1 MLKTDVAI
9 IGAGQAGLAMS
20 RCLVAMGLEHL
31 LIERGAVAER
41 WRAMRWEGLRLLT
54 PNWMTRLPG
63 HRYAGPDPDGFM
75 DRGTLVHLLED
86 YAQDAPVLART
97 SVRRL
102 ATFGGRYLIETDGGP
117 IRARAVVIATGLCD
131 QPRLPDW
138 ANAIRDVALVLHA
151 ADYTR
156 PDALPAGGVLV
167 VGASASGVQI
177 ARGLAGAGRAV
188 TLAAGRH
195 TRMPRR
201 YRGRDIFHWL
211 DQAGALEDRWTQ
223 VPDLTAARRQPSLQL
238 SGGGQVDLGH
248 LHRAFVRLAGRA
260 VGLTAGKVLLADT
273 LVADMVASEV
283 RLRRTLA
290 RVDRHIAATGQ
301 DLPTDTHAWHAP
313 PAPCSVPAS
322 VDLRA
327 EGIRTVI
334 FATGYGR
341 DYGWMDLPVLD
352 GAGELTHRGGVLP
365 LPGLYALGLRF
376 MRRRSSN
383 FIDGVGR
390 DAEELAAHLA
400 AFLGQRRLAA

>member
-1 MLKTDVAI
+1 MLRTDVAI
-9 IGAGQAGLAMS
+9 LGAGQAGLAMS
-20 RCLVAMGLEHL
+20 RCLRALSIEHL

-41 WRAMRWEGLRLLT
+41 WRALRWEGLRLLT

-63 HRYAGPDPDGFM
+63 HRYTGDDPDGFM
-75 DRGTLVHLLED
+75 DRAALVGLMEE
-86 YAQDAPVLART
+86 YAQDAPVLEQTGVRQLT
-97 SVRRL
+97 SL
-102 ATFGGRYLIETDGGP
+102 SGSYMIETDRGP

-131 QPRLPDW
+131 RPRLPEW
-138 ANAIRDVALVLHA
+138 ANAIRDAAQVLHA

-167 VGASASGVQI
+167 VGASASGVQL
-177 ARGLAGAGRAV
+177 ARALAEAGRAV

-211 DQAGALEDRWTQ
+211 DQAGALDDRWTE

-238 SGGGQVDLGH
+238 RGGAQIDLGL
-248 LHRAFVRLAGRA
+248 LHRAGVRLAGRA
-260 VGLTAGKVLLADT
+260 VGVTGGRVRLADT
-273 LVADMVASEV
+273 LAADMAASEV
-283 RLRRTLA
+283 RLRRTLV
-290 RVDRHIAATGQ
+290 RIDRHIAATGQ
-301 DLPTDTHAWHAP
+301 DLPIDPQSWRAP
-313 PAPCSVPAS
+313 RTPRTAPES

-327 EGIRTVI
+327 EGIGTVI

-341 DYGWMDLPVLD
+341 DYGWLDLPVLD
-352 GAGELTHRGGVLP
+352 GAGELIHRGGVLP

-390 DAEELAAHLA
+390 DAEELAVHLG